1 MKKKITVLG
10 STGSIGKSTA
20 DLLQLHNDRFD
31 VVALSGGENVKELI
45 QQSLVLNPRLAV
57 IKNPALYKEL
67 KEGLTGTNI
76 EVAAGE
82 EAIVQAA
89 SLPADTVVSAILGTA
104 GLLPTFEAI
113 KQGKKVALANKES
126 LVAAGSIML
135 SAVKKSDAKFLP
147 VDSEHNAIFQS
158 LEEYNHKSVEK
169 IILTASGGPFY
180 KRSLDELTDITPEEA
195 IKHPNWSMGAKISV
209 DSATLMNKG
218 LELIEAH
225 YFFNMPESKIEVLIH
240 PQSIIHS
247 LVAYEDGSVLAQMGM
262 PDMRT
267 PISYAL
273 AWPERIKTKVKR
285 LSLAELGSLTFFAA
299 DDDRFVPLKLARA
312 ALREGKT
319 LVYNAA
325 NEIAVEAFL
334 KRQISFL
341 DIIKTVEK
349 MMETVQLNS
358 PSSIEEVQEQDR
370 MVRQKTKEVILVN
383 ASSIHLL
390 SDHIKLAS

>member
-10 STGSIGKSTA
+10 STGSIGCSTA
-20 DLLQLHNDRFD
+20 DLLQFHKNHFE
-31 VVALSGGENVKELI
+31 VVALSGGENVKALI
-45 QQSLVLNPRLAV
+45 QQALVLKPQLAV
-57 IKNPALYKEL
+57 IKNSALYNEL
-67 KEGLTGTNI
+67 KEGLSGTDI
-76 EVAAGE
+76 QVAAGE
-82 EAIVQAA
+82 EAIIEAA

-104 GLLPTFEAI
+104 GLLPTLEAI

-135 SAVKKSDAKFLP
+135 SAVKESGAKLLP
-147 VDSEHNAIFQS
+147 IDSEHNAIFQC
-158 LEEYNHKSVEK
+158 LEEHNHKSIEK

-180 KRSLDELTDITPEEA
+180 KKSLEELTDITPEEA

-225 YFFNMPESKIEVLIH
+225 YFFDIPESKIEVLIH

-247 LVAYEDGSVLAQMGM
+247 LVAYQDGSVLAQLGM

-267 PISYAL
+267 PISYTL
-273 AWPERIKTKVKR
+273 AWPMRIETTVKR
-285 LSLAELGSLTFFAA
+285 LSLADFGSLTFFPA
-299 DDDRFVPLKLARA
+299 DDNRFVPLRLARQ
-312 ALREGKT
+312 ALRERKT

-334 KRQISFL
+334 GRQIGFL
-341 DIIKTVEK
+341 DIIRTVEEIL
-349 MMETVQLNS
+349 ETVTLNW
-358 PSSIEEVQEQDR
+358 PSSIEEILEQDR
-370 MVRQKTKEVILVN
+370 MVRQKTRE
-383 ASSIHLL
+383 LL
-390 SDHIKLAS
+390 